1 MSNFT
6 EATIFRAPTKF
17 GDITLIRSGGLK
29 PTILAA
35 GFGPAKQ
42 LANRL
47 LATRD
52 SINLMSAD
60 APKVFIDIF
69 ASWSD
74 GDLTAFSGLE
84 LDQVGSKF
92 RQECWQAMLGIPA
105 GKTLSYSELAG
116 KTNSVNAVRAAATA
130 CASNLI
136 APLIPC
142 HRIIRSDGTLGKYGY
157 GDKLKAQLLEFEG
170 AHL

>member
-6 EATIFRAPTKF
+6 EADISRIPTKF
-17 GDITLIRSGGLK
+17 GDITLIMSSDLK

-52 SINLMSAD
+52 SIKLTNAH
-60 APKVFIDIF
+60 APKGFLDIF
-69 ASWSD
+69 VRWSD
-74 GDLTAFSGLE
+74 GDLTAFSGLR

-92 RQECWQAMLGIPA
+92 RQECWQEMLRIPA

-116 KTNSVNAVRAAATA
+116 KTSSVNAVRAAATA

-157 GDKLKAQLLEFEG
+157 GEKLKARLLEFEG
-170 AHL
+170 VDL